1 MTYKETFYFVA
12 KCLTISLE
20 HKNRE
25 EIEKQLQSNN
35 IDWDAVVKVSTAHYV
50 FPALYCNLKRADF
63 LKYIPE
69 DLVAYM
75 EEITN
80 LNRDRNTAI
89 IQQAKEL
96 NALLVTHNCTP
107 IFLKGT
113 GNLLSNLYE
122 DTAERMVGDIDFIF
136 SKEDYPKAI
145 AILYKNGYE
154 RTVKSNAKIDYVDH
168 VFHKHYPR
176 LHKENNIAAVEVHK
190 EYLMEKY
197 IGEFNYKNTHQSAQT
212 INGVRVLSY
221 ANKVNLTII
230 ANQIN
235 DRGYHYKNIGLR
247 NAYDVFLLSKQTV
260 ASKAMGS
267 LKDLKEPL
275 ECFIATTYEVFNM
288 PASLQY
294 NSTKAITTFLKRF
307 QIQFSNPSKTKRRH
321 RILNTKILLQ
331 IRLEIL
337 WKAVVDRKTRIWV
350 FYRLSDPK
358 WCQEKWKQTITALIT

>member
-20 HKNRE
+20 PENKKA
-25 EIEKQLQSNN
+25 IKKQLETTTIN
-35 IDWDAVVKVSTAHYV
+35 WDQIVKLSTSHYV
-50 FPALYCNLKRADF
+50 FPALYCNLKRAGF
-63 LKYIPE
+63 LKYLPG

-89 IQQAKEL
+89 IQQTKEL
-96 NALLVTHNCTP
+96 NELLVKNDCTP

-113 GNLLSNLYE
+113 GNLFANLYE
-122 DTAERMVGDIDFIF
+122 DIAERMVGDIDFIF

-168 VFHKHYPR
+168 VFGKHYPR

-190 EYLMEKY
+190 EYLIEKY
-197 IGEFNYKNTHQSAQT
+197 IREFNYKNTHQSAQT

-221 ANKVNLTII
+221 SNKINLTII

-235 DRGYHYKNIGLR
+235 DKGYYYKTIGLR

-260 ASKAMGS
+260 AGIAMGS
-267 LKDLKEPL
+267 LQILKEPL
-275 ECFIATTYEVFNM
+275 ECFVASTFEVFNR
-288 PASLQY
+288 PTSLQY
-294 NSTKAITTFLKRF
+294 ISTKATTTFLKRF
-307 QIQFSNPSKTKRRH
+307 QIQLSNPRTKRRH
-321 RILNTKILLQ
+321 RILNIKISLQ
-331 IRLEIL
+331 SRLEIL
-337 WKAVVDRKTRIWV
+337 WKAVFDRKTRKWV

-358 WCQEKWKQTITALIT
+358 WYQEKWK

>member
-20 HKNRE
+20 PENKKS
-25 EIEKQLQSNN
+25 IKKQLETATIN
-35 IDWDAVVKVSTAHYV
+35 WDQVVKLSTSHYV

-63 LKYIPE
+63 LKYLPA

-96 NALLVTHNCTP
+96 NELLLKNDCTP

-113 GNLLSNLYE
+113 GNLFANLYE
-122 DTAERMVGDIDFIF
+122 DIAERMVGDIDFIF
-136 SKEDYPKAI
+136 SKEDYLKAI

-154 RTVKSNAKIDYVDH
+154 RTVKSNLKIDYVDH
-168 VFHKHYPR
+168 VFNKHYPR

-221 ANKVNLTII
+221 ANKVNLTIV

-235 DRGYHYKNIGLR
+235 DRRYHYKTIGLR

-260 ASKAMGS
+260 AGIAMGS
-267 LKDLKEPL
+267 LQTLKEPL
-275 ECFIATTYEVFNM
+275 ECFVATTFEVFNR
-288 PASLQY
+288 PKSLQY
-294 NSTKAITTFLKRF
+294 ISTKATTIFLKRF
-307 QIQFSNPSKTKRRH
+307 QTQFSNPAKTKRKH
-321 RILNTKILLQ
+321 RTLKIKILLQ

-337 WKAVVDRKTRIWV
+337 WKAVFDRKTRIWV

-358 WCQEKWKQTITALIT
+358 WYQEKWKQTITALMT

>member
-113 GNLLSNLYE
+113 GNLLANLYE

-145 AILYKNGYE
+145 ALLYKNGYE
-154 RTVKSNAKIDYVDH
+154 RKVKSTGKIDHSDIM
-168 VFHKHYPR
+168 FAKHYPR
-176 LHKENNIAAVEVHK
+176 LFKKENIAAVEVHK
-190 EYLMEKY
+190 EYLIEKH
-197 IGEFNYKNTHQSAQT
+197 IDEFNYKNTHQSTQT

-221 ANKVNLTII
+221 ANKINLSII

-235 DRGYHYKNIGLR
+235 DKRYYYKTIGLR

-358 WCQEKWKQTITALIT
+358 WYQEKWKQTITALMT